1 MKVVINT
8 CYGGFGL
15 SEIAIT
21 KMEADLDMP
30 YGTSYITVN
39 ADVDPNTSK
48 IVQVFVNDSS
58 KMSFRTDPYLIK
70 VVEELGKA
78 ASADGANLVVIE
90 VDDDAVGPYIEEYD
104 GVEWV
109 AEGRRWYCHEYEEE
123 E

>member
-8 CYGGFGL
+8 CYGGFRL
-15 SEIAIT
+15 SEIAIK
-21 KMEADLDMP
+21 KMEAILDMP
-30 YGTSYITVN
+30 YGTSY
-39 ADVDPNTSK
+39 
-48 IVQVFVNDSS
+48 SS
-58 KMSFRTDPYLIK
+58 GMSFRTDPYLIK
-70 VVEELGKA
+70 VVEELGKD
-78 ASADGANLVVIE
+78 ASAPRANLVVIE